1 MDSSIYISC
10 VLCLLLLTAPMAESQ
25 NSQIGWFSFD
35 AGSGAPTVANTAVR
49 SVLGQT
55 GVGVMRGAEN
65 VIVSGFLAGT
75 LGRGIPVGTGDTP
88 PLPQVFS
95 LGQNYPNPFNPAT
108 TIAFSLPAG
117 TAVTLKVY
125 NILGEEVAALLNND
139 VMPPGVHHVVFSA
152 RQCASGVYLY
162 RLTTHQFTGT
172 KRMLL
177 LK

>member
-1 MDSSIYISC
+1 MDSSIHRSG
-10 VLCLLLLTAPMAESQ
+10 VLCLLLLTVPMAASQ
-25 NSQIGWFSFD
+25 NSQIGWFSFN
-35 AGSGAPTVANTAVR
+35 AGSGAPMVANTAIR

-55 GVGVMRGAEN
+55 GVGVMHGAEN

-88 PLPQVFS
+88 PLPQAFS
-95 LGQNYPNPFNPAT
+95 LGQNYPNPFNPTT
-108 TIAFSLPAG
+108 TIAFSLPTG

-125 NILGEEVAALLNND
+125 NILGEDVATLLNNE
-139 VMPPGVHHVVFSA
+139 VMHPGVHHVVFSA

-162 RLTTHQFTGT
+162 RLTTRQFTGT
-172 KRMLL
+172 RRMLL